1 MNGLDLGWKLKV
13 FRSFVY
19 LNSILNSIFSGS
31 EKEVDTGSV
40 EDEKQETLDN
50 LPGHLK
56 IGKDFTMHFA
66 CKTLTPIVK
75 SLPIFK

>member
-1 MNGLDLGWKLKV
+1 M
-13 FRSFVY
+13 FFSH
-19 LNSILNSIFSGS
+19 FSGS

-56 IGKDFTMHFA
+56 IGKDFTMHLA